1 MQNLGAP
8 LTDSLNERVGV
19 YLTNALTG
27 WEPPSEEVKAR
38 LRQLAFSFAELR
50 EEYDAAER
58 VKQEVPILVILG
70 NPPYN
75 AFAGTSP
82 EEEQG
87 LVEPYKQGLIKEWGI
102 KKFNLDDLYVR
113 FFRLAERR
121 VAERTGRGVVCFVS
135 NHSWV
140 RDPSFVVLRQH
151 LLKSFDRFWIE
162 NMHGNRQ
169 MSEYAPDGTT
179 SETVFATPGFS
190 VGIKQG
196 VVISLWVKSNKKGSG
211 DCPKV
216 LFRDDLTDARA
227 VQRRAHLLAGLEVDD
242 FDAQYQ
248 PAFPNKSNRL
258 SFHPAG
264 GSAAYLAWPNVAE
277 LAGQPPFRAFI
288 EARRG
293 ALIEIEKHTLQS
305 RMQEYYD
312 SKIDWNT
319 LKSLG
324 NELTQNA
331 ARFDAKKAREKVLKT
346 EDYDEANL
354 RRYTIRPFETRWCYH
369 SSVRPLWNEPR
380 PNLIAQCWKGNQFIV
395 TRLKTEKEA
404 KGSPIYFTSTLT
416 DYQAIAR
423 NVSAIPLRLLSKEI
437 KVASSQ
443 DNFFADSH
451 SSSASTTAN
460 LSAKVRTYLNS
471 SGIMDLDSDEEAA
484 TLIWMHA
491 IAIGYSNVYLVENA
505 DGIRGDWPRIPLP
518 ATKDALLHSAEL
530 GRKIAAMLD
539 SEEGVD
545 GVTVGAIRDPFRYIG
560 GVSHVAGKP
569 LDPVEDLKVTAGW
582 GHAGKAGVTM
592 PGKGRIIERGYTTD
606 ERKAIERGAQLL
618 GLTVE
623 EALAHLGEGVCDV
636 YLNDVAYWKGIPA
649 RVWDYTIGGYQV
661 IKKWLSYREL
671 ELLDRPLTPEEARE
685 VMNMARRIAAIVL
698 LEPALD
704 ANYQDVKNAT
714 YPWPV

>member
-1 MQNLGAP
+1 LGLLLQNLGAP

-27 WEPPSEEVKAR
+27 WEPPSEEVKTR
-38 LRQLAFSFAELR
+38 LAQLAFSFAELR

-87 LVEPYKQGLIKEWGI
+87 LVEPYKEGLIKEWGI

-121 VAERTGRGVVCFVS
+121 IAKNEGVICYIS
-135 NHSWV
+135 NFSYLG
-140 RDPSFVVLRQH
+140 DPSFVVMRQRF
-151 LLKSFDRFWIE
+151 LAEFDKLWFDSMNGDSRGTGKLTPEGKPDPSVFSTEYNREGIRVGTAIGLMVRKPQRDPKPTVRF
-162 NMHGNRQ
+162 RQ
-169 MSEYAPDGTT
+169 
-179 SETVFATPGFS
+179 FW
-190 VGIKQG
+190 G
-196 VVISLWVKSNKKGSG
+196 VTK
-211 DCPKV
+211 
-216 LFRDDLTDARA
+216 RA
-227 VQRRAHLLAGLEVDD
+227 DLLASASTANLDS
-242 FDAQYQ
+242 QYQ
-248 PAFPNKSNRL
+248 ITHPDVRNRL
-258 SFHPAG
+258 SFQYS
-264 GSAAYLAWPNVAE
+264 GSGIEYLSWPSVADLSQE
-277 LAGQPPFRAFI
+277 PPFRAFI

-312 SKIDWNT
+312 SKIAWNS
-319 LKSLG
+319 LASLG

-331 ARFDAKKAREKVLKT
+331 ARFDAKKARDKVLKT
-346 EDYDEANL
+346 EAYDETKL

-369 SSVRPLWNEPR
+369 SAVRPLWNEPR
-380 PNLIAQCWKGNQFIV
+380 PDLIAQCWKGNQFIV

-404 KGSPIYFTSTLT
+404 KGSPIYFSSTLA
-416 DYQAIAR
+416 DYQTIAR
-423 NVSAIPLRLLSKEI
+423 NVSTIPLRLRSKEPGI
-437 KVASSQ
+437 ATTQ

-460 LSAKVRTYLNS
+460 LSARVRSYLDS
-471 SGIMDLDSDEEAA
+471 LGIMNLDSDEGPA

-491 IAIGYSNVYLVENA
+491 VAIGYAPVYLAENA

-518 ATKDALLHSAEL
+518 ATKEALLHSAEL
-530 GRKIAAMLD
+530 GRKIAALLD
-539 SEEGVD
+539 TEQGVD
-545 GVTVGAIRDPFRYIG
+545 GVTAGAITDPVKSIAVVSNAG
-560 GVSHVAGKP
+560 GGA
-569 LDPVEDLKVTAGW
+569 LDPKEDLKVTAGW
-582 GHAGKAGVTM
+582 GHAGKGGVTM
-592 PGKGRIIERGYTTD
+592 PGRGKLIERDYTPD
-606 ERKAIERGAQLL
+606 ERASIERGAQLL
-618 GLTVE
+618 GLRDE
-623 EALAHLGEGVCDV
+623 EALAHLGDHTCDV
-636 YLNDVAYWKGIPA
+636 YLNDVAYWKNIPA

-671 ELLDRPLTPEEARE
+671 ELLGRPLSPDEARE

-704 ANYQDVKNAT
+704 ANYQAVKADT
-714 YPWPV
+714 YSWPTAP